1 MNPMSNL
8 PVPGMRPR
16 KRRSMGCLITT
27 TIIMAILAGA
37 AYFFVYKPVSQ
48 LAKGFSNIEAFTNL
62 DKHINNTA
70 PFAPPVNDELSA
82 DQVDRY
88 IGVIQR
94 VQADAMARINDLEH
108 IFNAELLEDA
118 GPVEAYR
125 IFMGAYQ
132 ELIDS
137 AVAVKQEQVEAI
149 NAAGFSLE
157 EYNWVKTQVAGAA
170 GFSAS
175 ELSLES
181 LMSGELGGQQV
192 AIKSNPT
199 NQELI
204 APYMEDIG
212 SWAPLLM
219 FGL

>member
-8 PVPGMRPR
+8 PVPGMPRR

-48 LAKGFSNIEAFTNL
+48 LAKGFSNIEAFADL
-62 DKHINNTA
+62 DKHITNTSA
-70 PFAPPVNDELSA
+70 FTPPANEELSEV
-82 DQVDRY
+82 QVEHY

-94 VQADAMARINDLEH
+94 VQADAMARIDDLGH
-108 IFNAELLEDA
+108 IFNEELLEDA
-118 GPVEAYR
+118 GPIEAYR

-132 ELIDS
+132 EMLDA
-137 AVAVKQEQVEAI
+137 AVAVKEEQVEAI

-192 AIKSNPT
+192 AVQSNST
-199 NQELI
+199 NQELVQ
-204 APYMEDIG
+204 PYMEDIG